1 MSLAALWRVK
11 SSQARDWT
19 CVPCVG
25 RQILNQC
32 TTREVPVLGSSYI
45 SCHSHFTL
53 KQTDVRTHP
62 VFKGFASI
70 QTHGKIE
77 WRCQT
82 VTTERTPVIFEESGR
97 KGNKP
102 GEERWATSQLSR
114 KERAYKLQTRESGV
128 NSIKITGKFLSESTL
143 STAHLWATDTP
154 YRAGWLWSQGQ
165 IQAASYF
172 CLNSWENIVTPIHL
186 HII

>member
-1 MSLAALWRVK
+1 MGHRFNPWPGK
-11 SSQARDWT
+11 
-19 CVPCVG
+19 
-25 RQILNQC
+25 I
-32 TTREVPVLGSSYI
+32 
-45 SCHSHFTL
+45 SHFTL